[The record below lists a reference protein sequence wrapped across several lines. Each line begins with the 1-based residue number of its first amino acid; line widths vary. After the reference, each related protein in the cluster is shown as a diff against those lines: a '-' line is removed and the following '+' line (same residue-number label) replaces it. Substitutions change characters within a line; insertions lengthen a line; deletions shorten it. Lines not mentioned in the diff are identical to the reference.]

1 MSSFTGSKHWSVR
14 VKYLQLSFK
23 WLSKKTTFW
32 EDKEHTKMAKMFES
46 ELYKK
51 TAYNE
56 IQKVKEEIDI
66 KKKWVWNQINAQEYI
81 CLKGSLMLEAILA

>member
-1 MSSFTGSKHWSVR
+1 MIKVEDCGDQSDNSA
-14 VKYLQLSFK
+14 YE
-23 WLSKKTTFW
+23 TF
-32 EDKEHTKMAKMFES
+32 TKMAKMFES

-66 KKKWVWNQINAQEYI
+66 KKK
-81 CLKGSLMLEAILA
+81 

>member
-1 MSSFTGSKHWSVR
+1 MIKVEDCGDQSDNSA
-14 VKYLQLSFK
+14 YE
-23 WLSKKTTFW
+23 TF
-32 EDKEHTKMAKMFES
+32 TKMAKMFES

>member
-1 MSSFTGSKHWSVR
+1 MIKVENCGDQSDNSA
-14 VKYLQLSFK
+14 YE
-23 WLSKKTTFW
+23 TF
-32 EDKEHTKMAKMFES
+32 TKMAKMFES

-81 CLKGSLMLEAILA
+81 CLKGSLMLGLY

>member
-1 MSSFTGSKHWSVR
+1 MIKVENCGDQSDNSA
-14 VKYLQLSFK
+14 YE
-23 WLSKKTTFW
+23 TF
-32 EDKEHTKMAKMFES
+32 TKMAKMFES

>member
-1 MSSFTGSKHWSVR
+1 MIKVENCGDQSDNSA
-14 VKYLQLSFK
+14 YE
-23 WLSKKTTFW
+23 TF
-32 EDKEHTKMAKMFES
+32 TKMAKMFES

-66 KKKWVWNQINAQEYI
+66 KKEWVWNQINAQEYI

>member
-1 MSSFTGSKHWSVR
+1 MIKAENCGDQSDNSA
-14 VKYLQLSFK
+14 YE
-23 WLSKKTTFW
+23 TF
-32 EDKEHTKMAKMFES
+32 TKMAKMFES